1 MISLK
6 LLPDVC
12 VSSFRHFQFCQFP
25 NNSVVVLLLLLVAA
39 VSQTT
44 SAGGGRFLKIE

>member
-6 LLPDVC
+6 LLPDVVRL
-12 VSSFRHFQFCQFP
+12 VSRDFQFRQLQTT
-25 NNSVVVLLLLLVAA
+25 SVVVVVLLLVAA